1 MRAELVTVAMIDG
14 QNNVKLWRKKS
25 LLGTK
30 IIGLLSQVF
39 HMIDDELKQPI
50 EFEHQATCKHLMRKH
65 FFEFWSDVCEKKIC
79 WQFLLTAQWC
89 STERPWVF
97 AWLIWT
103 YSIAYFGCQQLKS
116 YHNIFRKTWKCKTRT
131 KCSMPYSTY
140 ASISRHHKIQ
150 CDLLPC
156 IGSRI
161 FYFKNGIHSTIFLFR
176 FSLEIW

>member
-140 ASISRHHKIQ
+140 ASISRPLFIKFNAIYCHALEVEFFTSKTASIQ
-150 CDLLPC
+150 LFFCFDLV
-156 IGSRI
+156 
-161 FYFKNGIHSTIFLFR
+161 
-176 FSLEIW
+176 